1 MRSIITKSLLSA
13 LALSASFYSFA
24 DDSDLQKDDNESS
37 KCHFSITD
45 PEYYYSHEKT
55 KFGDSTGEHWKLVV
69 HGRTIASKKHEVF
82 DVTPPTAVPIP
93 PMRPGMSYLVKGT
106 RYHLE
111 KDKPNFTQR
120 TADWEQKLY
129 SICTL

>member
-13 LALSASFYSFA
+13 LALSASFHSFA

-55 KFGDSTGEHWKLVV
+55 KFGDLTGEHWKLVV
-69 HGRTIASKKHEVF
+69 HGRTIASKKHEIF
-82 DVTPPTAVPIP
+82 GVTPHSATEIP
-93 PMRPGMSYLVKGT
+93 PMRPGKSYLVNGV
-106 RYHLE
+106 RYYLE
-111 KDKPNFTQR
+111 KDTPRFTQR
-120 TADWEQKLY
+120 TADWEQKMY
-129 SICTL
+129 PICTL